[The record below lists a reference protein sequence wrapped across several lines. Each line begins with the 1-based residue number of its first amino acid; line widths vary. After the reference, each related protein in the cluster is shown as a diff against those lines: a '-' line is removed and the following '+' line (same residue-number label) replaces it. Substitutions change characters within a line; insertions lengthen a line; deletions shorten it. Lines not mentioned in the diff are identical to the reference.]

1 MMKRI
6 KRYSIGTV
14 TFLILLLVI
23 GACKKEGSYNLS
35 ELPPL
40 DFKSYYDG
48 LTVTFANQA
57 KGATGISWD
66 FGDNSATMSG
76 DSVKH
81 IYTKIGNYLIA
92 MTGTY
97 QGKQYTFHTIMKVDK
112 PSVIKLNDN
121 SFTDWDQVTYPDF
134 ILEGKDKVLNG
145 KIDYDANNIYFY
157 IEWSTTGTNGLATLN
172 GAIMD
177 LYLDTD
183 NAMTTGF
190 SSSVGADLLYE
201 GNIPSSWFDYF
212 KFNGTDQSKWS
223 WNTVSIPDAIQLG
236 NTEEAGE
243 TVKME
248 FAISREKF
256 KIQKDAFGFQ
266 LILNFSDWSGELGSL
281 ARDNQSVIQVK
292 MDKN

>member
-1 MMKRI
+1 MKRI
-6 KRYSIGTV
+6 KIYSVGTV
-14 TFLILLLVI
+14 SLLVLLFI
-23 GACKKEGSYNLS
+23 AGACKKEGTYNLS

-48 LTVTFANQA
+48 LTVTFANQV

-66 FGDNSATMSG
+66 FGDKSSGMSG

-81 IYTKIGNYLIA
+81 TYTKIGNYLIS

-97 QGKQYTFHTIMKVDK
+97 LGKQYTFHTIMKVDK
-112 PSVIKLNDN
+112 PSVVKLDDN
-121 SFTDWDQVTYPDF
+121 SFADWDLVTYPDF
-134 ILEGKDKVLNG
+134 VMEGKDKVVGG
-145 KIDYDANNIYFY
+145 KVDYDANNIYFY
-157 IEWSTTGTNGLATLN
+157 IEWSTAGTNGLATLQ

-177 LYLDTD
+177 LYLNTD
-183 NAMTTGF
+183 NSLTTGF

-201 GNIPSSWFDYF
+201 GNIPSSWFDYY
-212 KFNGTDQSKWS
+212 KFSGTDQSQWS
-223 WNTVSIPDAIQLG
+223 WNTVSIPDAIVMG
-236 NTEEAGE
+236 HTEEAGE

-256 KIQKDAFGFQ
+256 KIEKDAFGFQ
-266 LILNFSDWSGELGSL
+266 LILNYSDWSGELGSL
-281 ARDNQSVIQVK
+281 AKDNQSVITIK